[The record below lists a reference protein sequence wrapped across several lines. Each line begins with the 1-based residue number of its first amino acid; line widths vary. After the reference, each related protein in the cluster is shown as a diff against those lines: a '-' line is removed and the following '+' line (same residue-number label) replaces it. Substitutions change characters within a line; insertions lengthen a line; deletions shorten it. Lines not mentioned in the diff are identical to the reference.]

1 MAIDNPDSTDLPDPF
16 RKAVTGDLQMNLGLP
31 RDSKNLKPLDL
42 LNQLANS
49 ALGERAPDPMPTTIG
64 RYRVERLLG
73 VGSFGRVYLAHDD
86 QLMRA
91 VAIKVPRYNIA
102 QHSEQV
108 EEFLYEARAAAKLDH
123 PNIIP
128 VFDVGSDAGCPC
140 FVVSKFIDGFD
151 LDIRIQTKT
160 LSINESV
167 KIAATVA
174 EALNYAHMQGLVHRD
189 IKPGN
194 LLIDNNDDHPMIG
207 DFGLVL
213 RDQDVGQG
221 QKVVGSP
228 SFMSPEQARGE
239 AHRVDGR
246 ADIFSLGVVLYM
258 MLTGRRPFT
267 GNTQE
272 EVLDQVRNLDPKP
285 MRAINEN
292 IPKELERICTK
303 AMSKRAVD
311 RYSVAKDMAGDLYAF
326 LADSS
331 INVLASTASLTSAT
345 HAHAEKGL
353 GESPSAALDASNQLA
368 WQTVRIVPKGL
379 RSFDATDSDFF
390 LDLLPGPQG
399 RDGLPESIRFWKTR
413 IETRNPDE
421 GFAVGMIYGPSGC
434 GKTSLMKAG
443 LLPRLDLSVTVI
455 YLEATTDK
463 TEETL

>member
-1 MAIDNPDSTDLPDPF
+1 MAIDDPDSSDLPDPF
-16 RKAVTGDLQMNLGLP
+16 RAAIAGDLQMNLGLP
-31 RDSKNLKPLDL
+31 LESKNLKPLDL
-42 LNQLANS
+42 LNQLAH
-49 ALGERAPDPMPTTIG
+49 AAFIERAPDPMPTTIG

-128 VFDVGSDAGCPC
+128 VFDVGSDAACPC

-174 EALNYAHMQGLVHRD
+174 EALNYAHTQGLVHRD

-194 LLIDNNDDHPMIG
+194 VLIDNNDDHPMIG

-311 RYSVAKDMAGDLYAF
+311 RYSVAKDMASDLYAF

-331 INVLASTASLTSAT
+331 VNVLASTASLTSAT
-345 HAHAEKGL
+345 HAHTEKIL
-353 GESPSAALDASNQLA
+353 GESASAALDASNQLA
-368 WQTVRIVPKGL
+368 RQERK
-379 RSFDATDSDFF
+379 
-390 LDLLPGPQG
+390 
-399 RDGLPESIRFWKTR
+399 
-413 IETRNPDE
+413 
-421 GFAVGMIYGPSGC
+421 
-434 GKTSLMKAG
+434 
-443 LLPRLDLSVTVI
+443 
-455 YLEATTDK
+455 
-463 TEETL
+463 

>member
-1 MAIDNPDSTDLPDPF
+1 
-16 RKAVTGDLQMNLGLP
+16 
-31 RDSKNLKPLDL
+31 
-42 LNQLANS
+42 
-49 ALGERAPDPMPTTIG
+49 
-64 RYRVERLLG
+64 
-73 VGSFGRVYLAHDD
+73 
-86 QLMRA
+86 
-91 VAIKVPRYNIA
+91 
-102 QHSEQV
+102 
-108 EEFLYEARAAAKLDH
+108 
-123 PNIIP
+123 
-128 VFDVGSDAGCPC
+128 
-140 FVVSKFIDGFD
+140 VVSKFIDGFD

-292 IPKELERICTK
+292 IPKELERICAK

-353 GESPSAALDASNQLA
+353 GESASAALDASHQLA
-368 WQTVRIVPKGL
+368 RQERK
-379 RSFDATDSDFF
+379 
-390 LDLLPGPQG
+390 
-399 RDGLPESIRFWKTR
+399 
-413 IETRNPDE
+413 
-421 GFAVGMIYGPSGC
+421 
-434 GKTSLMKAG
+434 
-443 LLPRLDLSVTVI
+443 
-455 YLEATTDK
+455 
-463 TEETL
+463 